1 LINEVTY
8 KTVFDRRKLYQWKV
22 KQNINTR
29 MHPPNDKT
37 KLAESNWEISK
48 QKSPEIKN
56 AQQLLNSYQF
66 SNLLYLQL
74 PNYPID
80 TAHPQ
85 HFLILSFPK
94 PFRWI
99 RMTPPCMPQNHA
111 KKKV

>member
-1 LINEVTY
+1 
-8 KTVFDRRKLYQWKV
+8 
-22 KQNINTR
+22 

-74 PNYPID
+74 QNYPID

-99 RMTPPCMPQNHA
+99 RMTPPSMPQNHA
-111 KKKV
+111 KKGIVFLLQKYIIPAQGDKSLVRSSHFKQV

>member
-1 LINEVTY
+1 
-8 KTVFDRRKLYQWKV
+8 
-22 KQNINTR
+22 

-37 KLAESNWEISK
+37 KLAESNWEIFK

-66 SNLLYLQL
+66 SILLYLQL

-85 HFLILSFPK
+85 HFLIRSFLK

-99 RMTPPCMPQNHA
+99 RMTPPSMPQNHA
-111 KKKV
+111 KNRKGVVFLLLKHIIHAQGDKSLARSSL